1 MAPIGPFSPIAP
13 DSATGRRGYLSNRP
27 PIADDRSDRFARG
40 LLTVRTRLAG
50 SALPIEFEGIGPG
63 FTGTA
68 VELIFAIGELGGFAG
83 PFLVGAIR
91 DLTGSLSIA
100 LSVFVL
106 GGLLVVFA
114 GYAIIEPS
122 EQPGV

>member
-1 MAPIGPFSPIAP
+1 
-13 DSATGRRGYLSNRP
+13 
-27 PIADDRSDRFARG
+27 
-40 LLTVRTRLAG
+40 
-50 SALPIEFEGIGPG
+50 
-63 FTGTA
+63 
-68 VELIFAIGELGGFAG
+68 LIFAIGELGGFAG